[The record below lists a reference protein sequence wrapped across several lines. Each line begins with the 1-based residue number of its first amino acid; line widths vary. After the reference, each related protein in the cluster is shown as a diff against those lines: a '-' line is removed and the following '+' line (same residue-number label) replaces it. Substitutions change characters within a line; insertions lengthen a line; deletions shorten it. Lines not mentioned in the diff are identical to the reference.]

1 MCRRGRRECRLAQVG
16 GLSAKV
22 YCTGGNGTTFG
33 AQIVHPAVGE
43 DIHVETHVHS
53 LHFRINTQSNKHSNN

>member
-22 YCTGGNGTTFG
+22 YCTGGNGTSFG
-33 AQIVHPAVGE
+33 AQIVHPAVG
-43 DIHVETHVHS
+43 
-53 LHFRINTQSNKHSNN
+53 RIYM